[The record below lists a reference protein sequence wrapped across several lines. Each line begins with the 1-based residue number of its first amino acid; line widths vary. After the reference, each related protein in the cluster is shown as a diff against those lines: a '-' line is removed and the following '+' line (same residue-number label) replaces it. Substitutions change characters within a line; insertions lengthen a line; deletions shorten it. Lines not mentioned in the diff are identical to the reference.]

1 MRSMGIYFK
10 KCLKKLN
17 IMKVHTGKN
26 FDVEVAH
33 DNKYISTLNSYKNKI
48 RTNFY
53 DKGLPP
59 ETISYTSH

>member
-1 MRSMGIYFK
+1 
-10 KCLKKLN
+10 
-17 IMKVHTGKN
+17 MKVHTGKN